1 LSVLPAIMHY
11 ERESQQGR
19 TDANLN
25 LTAED
30 EAVLADFFARA
41 TENSARKNDTP

>member
-1 LSVLPAIMHY
+1 
-11 ERESQQGR
+11 
-19 TDANLN
+19 